1 MFQTFRPLVVNFFKT
16 KIISLYTDGGSEYKN
31 VQSYLQQNGIE
42 DSVSSTY
49 TPQRVAIAERRH
61 RHIVEIAKTLL
72 HEASLLPDLWSFA
85 FHDVV
90 YLINRLP
97 TPILHNVSPFQQLF
111 GKLPNYAN
119 LKIFGCLC
127 FHGLIPI
134 PKISWSLSPPL
145 VCIYVFH
152 QAIMHTFA
160 LTQYWS
166 KIFISP
172 DVLFYEFFFLLKQC
186 FYR

>member
-1 MFQTFRPLVVNFFKT
+1 M
-16 KIISLYTDGGSEYKN
+16 
-31 VQSYLQQNGIE
+31 
-42 DSVSSTY
+42 
-49 TPQRVAIAERRH
+49 PQRVAIAERHH
-61 RHIVEIAKTLL
+61 RHIVETAKTLL
-72 HEASLLPDLWSFA
+72 HEASLLKYLWSFA
-85 FHDVV
+85 CHHVV
-90 YLINRLP
+90 YIINRLP
-97 TPILHNVSPFQQLF
+97 IPILHNTSPSN
-111 GKLPNYAN
+111 NYLVN
-119 LKIFGCLC
+119 HPTMPILNFLVFSVI
-127 FHGLIPI
+127 HGLNPI